1 MATRLD
7 KEVIQLIGRTL
18 KELGVE
24 NESEMLKDNYFMSE
38 DNIYNLTTDTSSIKP
53 TVIARRVIPVVY
65 AKIVALNLYEV
76 MRMPGPAWSIPKV
89 SFTKES
95 TVAIVDENNRITT
108 TKISTTNLPMVAVKR
123 AYRSILT
130 SEALEDAN
138 VTGMTVLNRVIEYDI
153 KDIANQIDGA
163 LIDAMVLGAAAGDVW
178 WDINIPADWYTLHPS
193 MEYGETLYDAI
204 VSAVVNVANQ
214 KFNADFA
221 LISPD
226 IETYL
231 VRVGGYRSA
240 GDNSLQGEVGRVK
253 GLQVFSSLNMPG
265 GMILVG
271 EKKVFGVYGVYI
283 PMEYRA
289 GGYDAE
295 YDRSEWAVRTRTA
308 MMVYLGEALGRVILF
323 DDYTTETVTLTDG
336 KGTLAHFPVHPTET
350 LTGKD
355 GDGATSLTIETWDS
369 RTESIPTTV
378 ADYTIFIDLETGA
391 VATSS
396 GYAAPTDNKVIISAY
411 SAKI

>member
-18 KELGVE
+18 KEFGVE

-355 GDGATSLTIETWDS
+355 GDGDTSLTIETWDS
-369 RTESIPTTV
+369 RTEDIPTTV
-378 ADYTIFIDLETGA
+378 ANYTIFIDLETGA

>member
-18 KELGVE
+18 KEFGVE

-355 GDGATSLTIETWDS
+355 GDGDTSLTIETWDS

>member
-18 KELGVE
+18 KEFGVE

-323 DDYTTETVTLTDG
+323 DDYTAETVTLTDG
-336 KGTLAHFPVHPTET
+336 EGTLAHFPVHPTET

-355 GDGATSLTIETWDS
+355 GDGDTSLTIETWDS
-369 RTESIPTTV
+369 RTEDIPTTV

>member
-18 KELGVE
+18 KEFGVE

-253 GLQVFSSLNMPG
+253 GLQVFSSLNMSG

-308 MMVYLGEALGRVILF
+308 MMVYLGEALSRVILF

-336 KGTLAHFPVHPTET
+336 KGTLAHFPVHPTKT

-355 GDGATSLTIETWDS
+355 GDGNTSLTIETWDS

-378 ADYTIFIDLETGA
+378 ANYTIFIDLETGA

>member
-18 KELGVE
+18 KEFGVE

-308 MMVYLGEALGRVILF
+308 MMVYLGEALSRVILF

-336 KGTLAHFPVHPTET
+336 KGTLAHFPVHPTKT

-355 GDGATSLTIETWDS
+355 GDGNTSLTIETWDS

-378 ADYTIFIDLETGA
+378 ANYTIFIDLETGA

>member
-18 KELGVE
+18 KEFGVE